1 MASRVDIVRSDVNGI
16 TWIALDGELDMA
28 RANEAGPE
36 LMAVCDG
43 AAHAVLDTRALRF
56 IDLAGLRLLCALW
69 QRQRARG
76 ARLSIVPGQQV
87 RRLAE
92 LAGMTEPLQGAST
105 PDELLGLTVGP
116 PPPRGAQPDPALPGD
131 LSGHPERAG
140 RVVTIGELETM
151 NEELQSTNEEMHTA
165 NDELREL
172 SVQLQAANTYLASIL
187 SGLHA
192 GVIVVDGDLVVRVWN
207 LWSEDEWGLRSDDV
221 VGKNVL
227 ALDFGLPVQELG
239 GPLRRVVTAQGH
251 EERAVEAVNRRG
263 RRVRLRVDLTSLPL
277 ADGRL
282 GAMLLA
288 HEEDIPEHGDA
299 HSPEGGEG

>member
-1 MASRVDIVRSDVNGI
+1 VASRVDIVRSDVNGI

-56 IDLAGLRLLCALW
+56 IDLAGLRLLSALW

-76 ARLSIVPGQQV
+76 ARLSIVPGGQV

-105 PDELLGLTVGP
+105 PDELLGLKGGP
-116 PPPRGAQPDPALPGD
+116 PPPRGAHPDLALTSD
-131 LSGHPERAG
+131 LSGHVERAG
-140 RVVTIGELETM
+140 RVVM

-165 NDELREL
+165 NDELRER
-172 SVQLQAANTYLASIL
+172 SAELQAANTYLASIL

>member
-1 MASRVDIVRSDVNGI
+1 
-16 TWIALDGELDMA
+16 
-28 RANEAGPE
+28 
-36 LMAVCDG
+36 
-43 AAHAVLDTRALRF
+43 
-56 IDLAGLRLLCALW
+56 
-69 QRQRARG
+69 
-76 ARLSIVPGQQV
+76 
-87 RRLAE
+87 
-92 LAGMTEPLQGAST
+92 
-105 PDELLGLTVGP
+105 
-116 PPPRGAQPDPALPGD
+116 
-131 LSGHPERAG
+131 
-140 RVVTIGELETM
+140 M